1 MFDAGLKDAQRKVQ
15 AAGLLHPTA
24 NASNFEGRGFKARL
38 EHCSTPGEVDR
49 EWETTIRPIME
60 LQRAVMRG
68 EGLWQWMNHH
78 PEDIVGMNLGDG
90 ARRPLNELPVL
101 DFIGT
106 LPPALADAIVAQALP
121 EDRPRF
127 RNYLRRVFLGVGII
141 TGVSSPNLC
150 SQTKLLN
157 A

>member
-1 MFDAGLKDAQRKVQ
+1 
-15 AAGLLHPTA
+15 
-24 NASNFEGRGFKARL
+24 
-38 EHCSTPGEVDR
+38 
-49 EWETTIRPIME
+49 ME

-68 EGLWQWMNHH
+68 EGLWQWMNDH
-78 PEDIVGMNLGDG
+78 PEDNVGGMAGVSLGGG
-90 ARRPLNELPVL
+90 ARRPLNELPVF

-141 TGVSSPNLC
+141 TAVSSPNLC
-150 SQTKLLN
+150 SQTKLPN